1 MEKENMDNLDHRF
14 AYIYKNGGTPIRT
27 FAQVPVAKMKLLAT
41 SAPDPEWQERID
53 AEWWG
58 KKGLSKGLAAKLA
71 NGKAIDSRFIE
82 LNRLLLS
89 FGGHETCFPAVEED
103 MAKILERGQLWIGDH
118 SILIKGEPSR
128 CHANSSNLWLAN
140 KDKNEVA
147 IATGYALSKDGLWRQ
162 HTWLVQRNARSV
174 RVIETTVKRV
184 CYFGFVMTDAE
195 AEKFADTN
203 F

>member
-1 MEKENMDNLDHRF
+1 MEKKRMNNLDCRF
-14 AYIYKNGGTPIRT
+14 AYIYKNGGTPIRM
-27 FAQVPVAKMKLLAT
+27 FAQVPVAKMKLLT
-41 SAPDPEWQERID
+41 TNAPDSEWQERID
-53 AEWWG
+53 NEWWG
-58 KKGLSKGLAAKLA
+58 KKSLAKGLFAKLA
-71 NGKAIDSRFIE
+71 NGETIDQRFIE

-118 SILIKGEPSR
+118 SILMEGEPSR

-140 KDKNEVA
+140 KDKNEVT

-162 HTWLVQRNARSV
+162 HTWLVQRMARSV
-174 RVIETTVKRV
+174 RIIETTVKRV
-184 CYFGFVMTDAE
+184 CYFGFVMTDDE
-195 AEKFADTN
+195 AEEFANNN